1 MSANGGS
8 KVVVLY
14 TIVNSESDS
23 CDSLF
28 NAFTMNV
35 SGPKGLTLASVK
47 QYVYFCCS
55 FSYFVEFSV

>member
-1 MSANGGS
+1 MSTNGGN

-47 QYVYFCCS
+47 Q
-55 FSYFVEFSV
+55 